1 MGPGARPG
9 ESTGVEQIVDSINF
23 MSNPASMEDAI
34 AAVREFN
41 RFYTRLIGALDDRFL
56 GADLTLPEARLLFEI
71 ANANRP
77 IAVELQQRLGMDA
90 GFVSRLLRRFET
102 RAWIVREHGE
112 GDARRRPIV
121 LTADGRSMVE
131 LINTRQRD
139 LVTAMLQRLAPAQ
152 QRDLIAA
159 LGQTTAMLDPAPRKG
174 FAIRTFRIGDL
185 AMLAARQSI
194 LYEEVY
200 GWGRGLELVESEYTT
215 QFLREF
221 KPGREQCWIAEAEGA
236 MAGSVMLTDEGDG
249 LARLRLMYVE
259 PFARGRG
266 IGDALVGACVAFAR
280 EVGYDAITLWTH
292 TVLTSARKIY
302 AGYGFEIIETGIHE
316 EFGKP
321 EQGETWRLAL
331 K

>member
-1 MGPGARPG
+1 
-9 ESTGVEQIVDSINF
+9 
-23 MSNPASMEDAI
+23 MEDAI
-34 AAVREFN
+34 TAVREFN

-71 ANANRP
+71 ANADRP
-77 IAVELQQRLGMDA
+77 VAVELQQRLGMDA

-102 RAWIVREHGE
+102 RGWILREHG
-112 GDARRRPIV
+112 GADARRRPIV
-121 LTADGRSMVE
+121 LTDQGRAVFD
-131 LINTRQRD
+131 LINQRQRAAI
-139 LVTAMLQRLAPAQ
+139 TTMMQRLAPAQ

-159 LGQTTAMLDPAPRKG
+159 LGSATAMLDPAPRQG
-174 FAIRTFRIGDL
+174 FTLRTFRIGDL

-194 LYEEVY
+194 LYDEVY

-215 QFLREF
+215 QFLKGF

-236 MAGSVMLTDEGDG
+236 MAGSVMLTDEGEG

-266 IGDALVGACVAFAR
+266 IGDVLVGTCVAFAR

-292 TVLTSARKIY
+292 TVLASARKIY
-302 AGYGFEIIETGIHE
+302 AGHGFEIIETEIHE

-331 K
+331 KV

>member
-1 MGPGARPG
+1 
-9 ESTGVEQIVDSINF
+9 
-23 MSNPASMEDAI
+23 MEDAI
-34 AAVREFN
+34 TAVRAFN

-56 GADLTLPEARLLFEI
+56 GADLTLPEARLLFE
-71 ANANRP
+71 AAGADRP
-77 IAVELQQRLGMDA
+77 VAVELQARLGMDA

-102 RAWIVREHGE
+102 RGWIVRERG
-112 GDARRRPIV
+112 GVDARRRPIV
-121 LTADGRSMVE
+121 LTDQGRAMVD
-131 LINTRQRD
+131 LINRRQRD
-139 LVTAMLQRLAPAQ
+139 LVTTMLQRLAPSQ

-159 LGQTTAMLDPAPRKG
+159 LGSATAMLDSAPRQG
-174 FAIRTFRIGDL
+174 FTIRTFRIGDL
-185 AMLAARQSI
+185 SMLAARQSI
-194 LYEEVY
+194 LYDEVY

-236 MAGSVMLTDEGDG
+236 MAGSVMLTDEGGG

-266 IGDALVGACVAFAR
+266 IGDALVGTCVAFAR
-280 EVGYDAITLWTH
+280 ELGYDAITLWTH

-302 AGYGFEIIETGIHE
+302 AGHGFEIIETEIHE

-321 EQGETWRLAL
+321 EQGETWRLEL
-331 K
+331 KG